1 MTTKKSIEFCH
12 QIKIISHVKASR
24 PVHAAAFAGSP
35 LPRKEGQTTP
45 HKYTALPRKEGGQIA
60 GLIVLI

>member
-24 PVHAAAFAGSP
+24 PVHAAVFAGHTTQ
-35 LPRKEGQTTP
+35 EGRPDYTT
-45 HKYTALPRKEGGQIA
+45 LPRKEGGQIA
-60 GLIVLI
+60 GLIVLT